1 MEQFRF
7 AFLIM
12 SADHDS
18 SKDQRKIETPLC
30 KSIIIG
36 VKDIEDACI
45 QAKKLADSNEISKI
59 ELCGAF
65 QKEGAKIIQK
75 YIENKIPVGYISN
88 L

>member
-12 SADHDS
+12 LADHDS
-18 SKDQRKIETPLC
+18 SKDHRQIETPLC

-36 VKDIEDACI
+36 VKDI
-45 QAKKLADSNEISKI
+45 KKKELKSSKNI
-59 ELCGAF
+59 L
-65 QKEGAKIIQK
+65 KIK
-75 YIENKIPVGYISN
+75 S

>member
-18 SKDQRKIETPLC
+18 SKDHRQIETPLC

-65 QKEGAKIIQK
+65 QKKELKSSKNILKIK
-75 YIENKIPVGYISN
+75 S

>member
-1 MEQFRF
+1 MKQFRF

-18 SKDQRKIETPLC
+18 SRDRRLIETPQC
-30 KSIIIG
+30 KSVIIG
-36 VKDIEDACI
+36 VKDLEDACI
-45 QAKKLADSNEISKI
+45 QAKKLVDDNEVDKI

-65 QKEGAKIIQK
+65 QDKGAKVITD
-75 YIENKIPVGYISN
+75 YIENRVPVSYVVN

>member
-18 SKDQRKIETPLC
+18 SKDHRQIETPLC

-45 QAKKLADSNEISKI
+45 QAKNWQTVMK
-59 ELCGAF
+59 
-65 QKEGAKIIQK
+65 
-75 YIENKIPVGYISN
+75 
-88 L
+88 

>member
-18 SKDQRKIETPLC
+18 SKDHRQIETPLC

-36 VKDIEDACI
+36 VKDI
-45 QAKKLADSNEISKI
+45 KKKELKSSKNILKIKSLQDTCRIYKIFNDSSQNHHRDQI
-59 ELCGAF
+59 G
-65 QKEGAKIIQK
+65 
-75 YIENKIPVGYISN
+75 
-88 L
+88 